1 VGAVLEFQKTIQFC
15 GDSFC
20 DCEEGYLS
28 TLSKLLDAKIVTK
41 GKQGSSQ
48 EHAIITFNPN
58 VDYTVFCWTEEHR
71 IYHSQHDDLN
81 MAVCETRKDTSEY
94 HLIGSLYYE
103 KLHDFQWAERRAYR
117 DLYWFDK
124 EVLSKSKSKIIH
136 CFGFKNRFK
145 FIHGYTLSKPIS
157 TIFNTQKNYVTKKK
171 VFNHMDEC
179 ENNLFA
185 QLLFDIFTKEL
196 LSG

>member
-1 VGAVLEFQKTIQFC
+1 MGAVLEFQKTIQFC

-20 DCEEGYLS
+20 AEEKGYLS

-41 GKQGSSQ
+41 GKAGASQ
-48 EHAIITFNPN
+48 EHAILTFNPN

-71 IYHSQHDDLN
+71 IYNSQHGDFN
-81 MAVCETRKDTSEY
+81 MTTSEQMKEKSAL
-94 HLIGSLYYE
+94 HFAASFYYDN
-103 KLHDFQWAERRAYR
+103 LHDIEWAERRAYR
-117 DLYWFDK
+117 ELYWFDR
-124 EVLSKSKSKIIH
+124 EVLSKSNSKIIH

-145 FIHGYTLSKPIS
+145 FIHGYTLSKPIIN
-157 TIFNTQKNYVTKKK
+157 IFQYHVSKKK

-179 ENNLFA
+179 DNNLFA